1 MRDTFEHVI
10 TRNSERLID
19 DWRRDG
25 HVDLVKQF
33 TQKLPISVILGCS
46 WLGSRYE
53 AHFSCLV

>member
-25 HVDLVKQF
+25 QVDLVKQF
-33 TQKLPISVILGCS
+33 TQKLPISVILGCPG
-46 WLGSRYE
+46 LGSRYE